1 MASIIDRDP
10 QYVQRY
16 GETPRILFE
25 DVTLRLEAG
34 EALLLLRDG
43 YPVTLTQPLAK
54 EIP

>member
-25 DVTLRLEAG
+25 DGTIRLEAG
-34 EALLLLRDG
+34 EALLLRDG